1 MKKITRNIGLLF
13 ALVSVAIVSCKEDDT
28 EISTIS
34 SFEKFS
40 TTVTPMVVAE
50 ANATHTITFN
60 YDSKQIMDIYVAVE
74 TSAASTATEG
84 ADFDLS
90 AHEFTVTSLGGSG
103 SVDITVHAD
112 FEPEG
117 DETVVLNIAGTD
129 YNGLPTPV
137 ESLVLTIR
145 DSVYTVGVQL
155 TWDGTFEY
163 DGDTY
168 SICENGVDIDLFLA
182 DGTGAFVGGFG
193 GATGACPEYMFSGT
207 LADGTYD
214 IIANLYGNALF
225 GVPDIDTVVYPMV
238 VSLFKGGFLS
248 PDATTIKYAAADF
261 PQLPVWTTYTPSD
274 PDGLSNATVGQIRIG
289 GGTVT
294 LVNPDGADV
303 GTLNK

>member
-1 MKKITRNIGLLF
+1 MKKITRNIWFLI
-13 ALVSVAIVSCKEDDT
+13 ALVSLVIGSCKEDDT

-40 TTVTPMVVAE
+40 TTVTPIVVAE

-60 YDSKQIMDIYVAVE
+60 YDSKQIMNIYVAIA

-84 ADFDLS
+84 VDFDLS
-90 AHEFTVTSLGGSG
+90 AHEFTVSALGGSG

-145 DSVYTVGVQL
+145 DSVYTVAVEL
-155 TWDGTFEY
+155 TWDGSFDY

-168 SICENGVDIDLFLA
+168 SICDEGVDIDLFLA

-193 GATGACPEYMFSGT
+193 GATGACPERMFSGT

-214 IIANLYGNALF
+214 IVANLYGNSLF

-238 VSLFKGGFLS
+238 VSLFKGGVLS
-248 PDATTIKYAAADF
+248 PDATTIKYATADF
-261 PQLPVWTTYTPSD
+261 AQVPVWTTYTPSD
-274 PDGLSNATVGQIRIG
+274 PDGLALATLGQIRIS

-303 GTLNK
+303 GALNK